1 MRIRRQRDG
10 KLNNAGMSLVEI
22 VVAMFILS
30 AVTVTILSILVY
42 SIRLNSR
49 SRTRQQSTAAA
60 QTVMENFKAYSVE
73 EICEQF
79 ANNTFIANEAGEEGG
94 HPDMQIVPVG
104 DDKYFQLRGVQYQ
117 NEKYDVEIKLSTHT
131 MDMDS
136 LIFENFTFES
146 TALYVGN
153 IRMDVDALDGIAEQV
168 AKLWTVHENEL
179 SPSLPSVSHSGSEV
193 DLSQIDIKDRK
204 LIFEV
209 AKDGGE
215 YIVTVSCEYTYE
227 VYGGKYS
234 YTSSRTG
241 NEEDCLIS
249 GDYFYKYDRWD
260 ATEVIDEGKKAV
272 IFRQPTK
279 PENLVIYYYPAYDAN
294 WALNIENDNM
304 VIKNTLDKVGNVRPR
319 IKCYIYKQRNMA
331 VSNNRISTA
340 EVNYLLNLDLGD
352 QSEVSEEMNDQV
364 YIYDDNLSTVLCGDS
379 SSVARDYS
387 GIKNRLHGVGY
398 MANNPSAT
406 PSPKEKDQTMES
418 KSVMYNVIVA
428 VYRNGELPETPSSDP
443 DGSYPSDLYPSTLSV
458 LESTIIEK
466 K

>member
-1 MRIRRQRDG
+1 MRIRRRKDG
-10 KLNNAGMSLVEI
+10 KLNNAGMSLVEV

-30 AVTVTILSILVY
+30 AVTVTVLSILVY

-60 QTVMENFKAYSVE
+60 QTIMENFKAYSVE

-104 DDKYFQLRGVQYQ
+104 DDKYFRLRGMQYQ

-136 LIFENFTFES
+136 LIFENFTSES
-146 TALYVGN
+146 TALYVGD
-153 IRMDVDALDGIAEQV
+153 ISMDVDALDRIAEKV
-168 AKLWTVHENEL
+168 AEQWTAYDNVTFAPPE
-179 SPSLPSVSHSGSEV
+179 PVSHSGSDV
-193 DLSQIDIKDRK
+193 DLSQIDITDRK

-209 AKDGGE
+209 GKDGSE

-227 VYGGKYS
+227 VYGGMYS
-234 YTSSRTG
+234 YTSNITG
-241 NEEDCLIS
+241 NEEECPIL
-249 GDYFYKYDRWD
+249 GDTYKYDHWD
-260 ATEVIDEGKKAV
+260 PVNVSESKE

-279 PENLVIYYYPAYDAN
+279 PENLVIFYYPAYDAN
-294 WALNIENDNM
+294 WALNIDEDNM

-340 EVNYLLNLDLGD
+340 EVNYLLNLDLGV

-364 YIYDDNLSTVLCGDS
+364 YIYDDNLSTVLCGSS

-387 GIKNRLHGVGY
+387 GVKNRLHGVGY
-398 MANNPSAT
+398 MANNSSAT

-466 K
+466 KKN